1 MKKLLVILMAIFILS
16 SCMVIK
22 YTHEQ
27 VMDKKMADLHSKE
40 DIINSFG
47 IPDKKKVEGDREEW
61 IWYYGQERRPA
72 DMATLLLGND
82 IGGTYNMTDKYL
94 KITFKNDKP
103 YSYET
108 QGLDYSEKEENPV
121 GTISAIIGIITG
133 LVLLSSVYS
142 L

>member
-1 MKKLLVILMAIFILS
+1 MKKLLLILMAIFMLPA
-16 SCMVIK
+16 CMVIK

-27 VMDKKMADLHSKE
+27 VMDKKMADFRSKE

-47 IPDKKKVEGDREEW
+47 IPDKKKVEGEREEW

-72 DMATLLLGND
+72 DMATLLFGDD

-108 QGLDYSEKEENPV
+108 QGLDYSEKEVSLV
-121 GTISAIIGIITG
+121 GTVFGIMATLLG
-133 LVLLSSVYS
+133 LSLLYS
-142 L
+142 F

>member
-1 MKKLLVILMAIFILS
+1 MLPD
-16 SCMVIK
+16 CMVIK

-61 IWYYGQERRPA
+61 TWYYGQERRPA

-103 YSYET
+103 YNYET
-108 QGLDYSEKEENPV
+108 QGLNYSEKEV
-121 GTISAIIGIITG
+121 SLIGTVFAIIAIITG
-133 LVLLSSVYS
+133 LSLLYS
-142 L
+142 I

>member
-1 MKKLLVILMAIFILS
+1 MKKLLVILMAIFMLS
-16 SCMVIK
+16 SCMVTK

-47 IPDKKKVEGDREEW
+47 IPDKKKVEGEREEW

-103 YSYET
+103 CNYET
-108 QGLDYSEKEENPV
+108 RGIDYSEKEVSPM
-121 GTISAIIGIITG
+121 GTVFSIIVIVLG
-133 LVLLSSVYS
+133 LSLLYS
-142 L
+142 F